1 MNAYEF
7 FTDQLFAKAGAM
19 GIPLSG
25 TFELT
30 SRCNLDCKMCYIHKR
45 ANDKAVINKEMSAEK
60 WLVIAKEA
68 QQAGMLHLLLTGG
81 EPFIRPDFKEIYAGC
96 RKLGLLVSINSNAT
110 LIDQDMLEFLISM
123 PPARINIT
131 LYGASAETYGTLCG
145 DPTAYQRVVDTILA
159 LKKAGILVKLNFST
173 TQYNKHDLNVVHD
186 FAQEHNIP
194 LQAVTY
200 MYPPVRACENGCF
213 AADRMTA
220 VEAANAQFDYDQ
232 HRFTKEIFRGRLEN
246 LIAGIRVKDPD
257 NDCQELPTE
266 RLSCRA
272 GSSTFWLTWDGH
284 MRPCG
289 MMTNPTVNAVDHGFV
304 NAWNQI
310 REEREN
316 IMVPAKCTN
325 CEIRYACDQCPA
337 LCYAETGSFTEVP
350 VYMCEKT
357 KAYLDLA
364 RCALREGK
372 LDEGK

>member
-272 GSSTFWLTWDGH
+272 GSSEPRIRQRRRWNRRSRL
-284 MRPCG
+284 RRSPCRKADRG
-289 MMTNPTVNAVDHGFV
+289 IPS
-304 NAWNQI
+304 
-310 REEREN
+310 
-316 IMVPAKCTN
+316 PASGN
-325 CEIRYACDQCPA
+325 GYR
-337 LCYAETGSFTEVP
+337 F
-350 VYMCEKT
+350 
-357 KAYLDLA
+357 
-364 RCALREGK
+364 
-372 LDEGK
+372 